1 MAVAATQPT
10 SKASKKKL
18 ANAIER
24 VSSPAPSAGSGAA
37 ADSQDEGYESPY
49 IRELQKNIR
58 NLNKKIANASKTDSI
73 LRQHAGTPLD
83 ELVISRVINTDQKVQ
98 IEKKPALQA
107 QLAQMEQQLAQFQ
120 RVHDQY
126 RLRTAADKAEWEKS
140 LEKAK
145 EDAVGEAKAGF
156 QQSLKDNLLTLSQFL
171 RLAAY
176 RREEASDPESDES
189 QAVEGVLL
197 AIYAGDD
204 NAVSSM
210 LKLVQGSDDKV
221 FSVPGEELQ
230 TTYSVVKSLATE
242 YKSPFYEGS
251 SQPDGA
257 APETAVGDAALSPT
271 IDGETTAE
279 IAAGE
284 ASTTDERVVTDVSEK
299 EPVNA
304 SVASDATNAVA
315 ESQWDTENGLS
326 ASQEWVDVKVPCEPS
341 ETETQPDGTPP
352 PPPPPHVAATES
364 KSWADDQPEST
375 ATEPHSAANEPRDGF
390 HSVPRNRSRQERE
403 GSGNWRGRGRGD
415 HRGRGGHRGDMRG
428 RGRGRGGLPSRPRR
442 SEESS

>member
-1 MAVAATQPT
+1 MAAAATQPAP
-10 SKASKKKL
+10 KASKKKL

-24 VSSPAPSAGSGAA
+24 INSPAPSAGSGAA

-58 NLNKKIANASKTDSI
+58 NLNKKI
-73 LRQHAGTPLD
+73 HAGTPLE
-83 ELVISRVINTDQKVQ
+83 ELVISRVINTDQKAQ

-107 QLAQMEQQLAQFQ
+107 QLTQLEQQLAQFQ
-120 RVHDQY
+120 KVHEQY

-145 EDAVGEAKAGF
+145 EDAVSEAKASF

-197 AIYAGDD
+197 AIYSGDD

-210 LKLVQGSDDKV
+210 LKLVRGTDDKV
-221 FSVPGEELQ
+221 VSVSGEELQ
-230 TTYSVVKSLATE
+230 TTYSVVKTLAIE

-257 APETAVGDAALSPT
+257 NPEMAVTDAALSPVT
-271 IDGETTAE
+271 VDETTAE
-279 IAAGE
+279 ITAGE
-284 ASTTDERVVTDVSEK
+284 ASTTDERAVPDVGEN

-304 SVASDATNAVA
+304 SVATDAANAVA

-326 ASQEWVDVKVPCEPS
+326 ASQEWVDVKVPRDPS
-341 ETETQPDGTPP
+341 ETETQPDATPP
-352 PPPPPHVAATES
+352 PPTPPPHAAATGS
-364 KSWADDQPEST
+364 KSCADDQPEPAAS
-375 ATEPHSAANEPRDGF
+375 EPHSTSNEPHDGF

-428 RGRGRGGLPSRPRR
+428 RGRGRGGVPSRPRR